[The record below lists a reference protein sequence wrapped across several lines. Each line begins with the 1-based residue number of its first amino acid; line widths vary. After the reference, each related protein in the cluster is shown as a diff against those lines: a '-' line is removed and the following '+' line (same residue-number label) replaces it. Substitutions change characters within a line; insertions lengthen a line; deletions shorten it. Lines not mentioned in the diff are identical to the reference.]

1 MEDIKKHLTDESSI
15 DVINNFSFTDSNNK
29 LKLINYEWHGGND
42 LDYNIFNNE
51 KLEEGIYIGAIS
63 YSTFLLEV
71 NGTSIYVKQFDIED
85 GPFDEDVYLGISLSK
100 DFKNIEWFVYHYGN
114 GMNRDLVDIIGII
127 SVALREEDFVYDSD
141 GMFNYYDGFEKIELN
156 IEIDIDKLK
165 KMWFEYTH

>member
-1 MEDIKKHLTDESSI
+1 M
-15 DVINNFSFTDSNNK
+15 
-29 LKLINYEWHGGND
+29 
-42 LDYNIFNNE
+42 
-51 KLEEGIYIGAIS
+51 
-63 YSTFLLEV
+63 
-71 NGTSIYVKQFDIED
+71 
-85 GPFDEDVYLGISLSK
+85 
-100 DFKNIEWFVYHYGN
+100 YHYGN